1 MGALSR
7 AWGPGQALSCDTG
20 SLDNRR
26 LEIQAIENS
35 ETRKI
40 RREKLAP

>member
-26 LEIQAIENS
+26 VEIQAIESS
-35 ETRKI
+35 ESRKM

>member
-1 MGALSR
+1 MGALRR